1 MTSRRSTPTMGISTF
16 TTLLCLFW
24 LFSSTALAVNA
35 VLGVDFG
42 TEYIKATLVKPG
54 IPLEI
59 VLTKD
64 TRRKE
69 TSAVAFKPIKNA
81 KPGDFPERVYGSDAI
96 ALAARFPGDIYP
108 NLKAL
113 LGLPAGS
120 SKVLEYS
127 ARRPALKFEGH
138 AVKGTVAFRSG
149 AFSPD
154 EEPFM
159 VEEIIAMELQSI
171 QKNAEAMAGKGSTI
185 KDIVIT
191 VPPYFS
197 VEEKRAIEFAADLAG
212 LRVLSLT
219 SDGLAVGL
227 NYATTRTFPSVTDGG
242 KPEHHLVFDMG
253 AGSTKATVLKF
264 QGRTVKDVG
273 KFNKTIQ
280 EVQVLGT
287 GWDRTLGGDTLN
299 AVIVDDMVANFVS
312 SKAAKAASVSIESVQ
327 AHGRAAA
334 KLWKE
339 AERIRQVLSAN
350 TESQAS
356 FEGLYED
363 IDFRYKLNRATFE
376 KLAEA
381 HAARIWP
388 AIEKALLRAHI
399 GIEELDSVI
408 LHGGAVRTPFVQKQL
423 ETIFGKSDKI
433 RSNVNP
439 DEAAVFGA
447 GFKGAELSPSFR
459 VKEIKTYD
467 VAGYAVG
474 MMWTNVHGKGQHQQ
488 IFNPESQMGKVK
500 TVSFQNQQ
508 DFPITFYQ
516 HVGSSED
523 VSPGAAEKEIMRV
536 SMTNLTASVAQLKE
550 KHGCTDGDILMK
562 LSVRLNPDDLET
574 QITKAVLQC
583 ETEEEEKKDSM
594 VDNVMGLFGFG
605 SKKGDQEVLDGYEQ
619 IQASGSESASS
630 SSSSTSE
637 TASPSASAS
646 PAAKDGKPKTTKRL
660 VEIPLTFETERLGY
674 PQLEAKDV
682 LRIKERLVAFDD
694 SDRSRRLREE
704 SLNQLE
710 GFTYRARD
718 MINDDSFIEM
728 STEAERSALE
738 EKVKAAGEW
747 LYDDGADASQEEL
760 KSKLKEMKDIVGP
773 IEKRK
778 EEASQ
783 RPAKIQ
789 SMKDALNSTL
799 AFIDSMKSQIKAAEA
814 ISSSL
819 ASESSSSTTTAE
831 PSSTTSN
838 EFEGLE
844 DEETTSSTT
853 KSSKASQST
862 PPMPHT
868 MPQYTKEDLDEVVAI
883 YETVKAWFVAKL
895 AEQEALPP
903 TADPVLLVAEI
914 QAKSQELTTA
924 SMNVI
929 MKAMKVPE
937 RERGQWGDYGGGGSS
952 SNKSKSKTKTASS
965 KNKKAKSTKS
975 KSSKGPKSTE
985 INLGDG
991 KKKTMFEMN
1000 ADMSEEEIAAAL
1012 EAQFGVGFDDLAGE
1026 TKEKETE
1033 KEKEKEH
1040 KIDEL

>member
-1 MTSRRSTPTMGISTF
+1 M
-16 TTLLCLFW
+16 
-24 LFSSTALAVNA
+24 
-35 VLGVDFG
+35 
-42 TEYIKATLVKPG
+42 
-54 IPLEI
+54 
-59 VLTKD
+59 
-64 TRRKE
+64 
-69 TSAVAFKPIKNA
+69 AFKPLKNA
-81 KPGDFPERVYGSDAI
+81 EPGDFPERVYGSDAI
-96 ALAARFPGDIYP
+96 ALAARFPGDVYP

-113 LGLPAGS
+113 LGLPAQN
-120 SKVLEYS
+120 SKVLEYA
-127 ARRPALKFEGH
+127 ARHPALKIE
-138 AVKGTVAFRSG
+138 AQTVKGTVAFRSG
-149 AFSPD
+149 AFSSD

-171 QKNAEAMAGKGSTI
+171 QKNAEAMAGKGSKI

-197 VEEKRAIEFAADLAG
+197 AEEKRAIEFAADLAG

-242 KPEHHLVFDMG
+242 KPEYHLVFDMG

-264 QGRTVKDVG
+264 QGRMVKDVG

-287 GWDRTLGGDTLN
+287 GWDRTLGGDALN
-299 AVIVDDMVANFVS
+299 AVIVDDMIADFVS

-388 AIEKALLRAHI
+388 AIDSALHRAHI
-399 GIEELDSVI
+399 EVEELDSVI

-423 ETIFGKSDKI
+423 EIIFGKSDKI

-474 MMWTNVHGKGQHQQ
+474 MKWTNVHGKGQHQQ
-488 IFNPESQMGKVK
+488 LFNPESQMGKVK

-523 VSPGAAEKEIMRV
+523 VSPGAAEKEIMRA

-562 LSVRLNPDDLET
+562 LSVHLNPDDSEV

-605 SKKGDQEVLDGYEQ
+605 SKKGDQEVLDDSEQ
-619 IQASGSESASS
+619 VQASGSESASS
-630 SSSSTSE
+630 SSSSTLE

-646 PAAKDGKPKTTKRL
+646 PTAKDGKPKTTKRL
-660 VEIPLTFETERLGY
+660 IEIPLIFETEQLGY
-674 PQLEAKDV
+674 PQLEANDI
-682 LRIKERLVAFDD
+682 LRIKERLVAFDN

-718 MINDDSFIEM
+718 MITDDAFIEV

-738 EKVKAAGEW
+738 EKAKAASEW
-747 LYDDGADASQEEL
+747 LYDDGADASREEL

-783 RPAKIQ
+783 RPAKIE
-789 SMKDALNSTL
+789 SMMASLNSTL

-819 ASESSSSTTTAE
+819 ASESSSSTTTAG

-862 PPMPHT
+862 PPMPPA
-868 MPQYTKEDLDEVVAI
+868 MPQYTSEDLDELVAI
-883 YETVKAWFVAKL
+883 YETVNAWFVAKL

-914 QAKSQELTTA
+914 QAKSQELNTV
-924 SMNVI
+924 SMKVI
-929 MKAMKVPE
+929 MKAMKIPE

-952 SNKSKSKTKTASS
+952 SSKSKTKTASS
-965 KNKKAKSTKS
+965 KSKKAKSTKS

-985 INLGDG
+985 IDLGDG
-991 KKKTMFEMN
+991 KKKTMFEMS
-1000 ADMSEEEIAAAL
+1000 ADMTEEEIAAAI
-1012 EAQFGVGFDDLAGE
+1012 EAQFGVGVDDLAEEANKRE
-1026 TKEKETE
+1026 T
-1033 KEKEKEH
+1033 EKEKEH

>member
-1 MTSRRSTPTMGISTF
+1 M
-16 TTLLCLFW
+16 
-24 LFSSTALAVNA
+24 
-35 VLGVDFG
+35 
-42 TEYIKATLVKPG
+42 
-54 IPLEI
+54 
-59 VLTKD
+59 
-64 TRRKE
+64 
-69 TSAVAFKPIKNA
+69 AFKPLKNA
-81 KPGDFPERVYGSDAI
+81 KAGDFPERVYGSDAI
-96 ALAARFPGDIYP
+96 ALAARFPGEVYP
-108 NLKAL
+108 NLKGL
-113 LGLPAGS
+113 LGLPAQN

-127 ARRPALKFEGH
+127 ARHPALKIEGQTI
-138 AVKGTVAFRSG
+138 KGTVAFRSG
-149 AFSPD
+149 AFSAD

-171 QKNAEAMAGKGSTI
+171 QKNAEAMAGKDSTV

-197 VEEKRAIEFAADLAG
+197 AEEKRAIEFAADLAG

-242 KPEHHLVFDMG
+242 KPELHLVFDMG

-287 GWDRTLGGDTLN
+287 GWDRTLGGDALN
-299 AVIVDDMVANFVS
+299 SVIVDDMIANFVS

-350 TESQAS
+350 AESQAS

-388 AIEKALLRAHI
+388 AIESALVKANA
-399 GIEELDSVI
+399 EVQDLDSVI

-474 MMWTNVHGKGQHQQ
+474 MKWTNVYGKGQHQQ
-488 IFNPESQMGKVK
+488 LFNPESLTGKVK
-500 TVSFQNQQ
+500 TVSFQNQE
-508 DFPITFYQ
+508 DFRITFYQ

-523 VSPGAAEKEIMRV
+523 VSPGSAEKEIMRV
-536 SMTNLTASVAQLKE
+536 SMTNLTASVAQLVE
-550 KHGCTDGDILMK
+550 KHGCTDGDILVK
-562 LSVRLNPDDLET
+562 LSVRLNPDDSEA
-574 QITKAVLQC
+574 QITKVVVQC

-594 VDNVMGLFGFG
+594 VDSVKGLFGFG
-605 SKKGDQEVLDGYEQ
+605 SKKGEQEVLDDSEQ
-619 IQASGSESASS
+619 VQASGSESSS
-630 SSSSTSE
+630 SSSSSE

-646 PAAKDGKPKTTKRL
+646 PSAKDGKPSITKRL
-660 VEIPLTFETERLGY
+660 IEIPLTFETERLGY
-674 PQLEAKDV
+674 PQLDTKDI

-718 MINDDSFIEM
+718 MINDDSFIEV
-728 STEAERSALE
+728 STQAERSSLE
-738 EKVKAAGEW
+738 EKARAASEW
-747 LYDDGADASQEEL
+747 LYGDGADASREEL

-789 SMKDALNSTL
+789 SMKDSLNSTL
-799 AFIDSMKSQIKAAEA
+799 VFIDSMKSQIKAVEA
-814 ISSSL
+814 ISSS
-819 ASESSSSTTTAE
+819 AAEESSSSTTTAE

-853 KSSKASQST
+853 TSSKAQYSI
-862 PPMPHT
+862 PT
-868 MPQYTKEDLDEVVAI
+868 MPQYTNEDLDEVLAI
-883 YETVKAWFVAKL
+883 YDSISAWFVTKL

-914 QAKSQELTTA
+914 EAKSQELSTA

-929 MKAMKVPE
+929 MKAMKLPE
-937 RERGQWGDYGGGGSS
+937 RERAQWGDYGSGGSS
-952 SNKSKSKTKTASS
+952 SSSRRKSKTKTASS
-965 KNKKAKSTKS
+965 KSKKAKSTKS
-975 KSSKGPKSTE
+975 KSSKGPKTTE
-985 INLGDG
+985 ADLGD
-991 KKKTMFEMN
+991 KKKIMFEMN
-1000 ADMSEEEIAAAL
+1000 ADMTEEEIAAAINT
-1012 EAQFGVGFDDLAGE
+1012 QFGADDLSGDAN
-1026 TKEKETE
+1026 EKETE
-1033 KEKEKEH
+1033 KEETEH

>member
-1 MTSRRSTPTMGISTF
+1 MSNPASPSKSFSR
-16 TTLLCLFW
+16 
-24 LFSSTALAVNA
+24 
-35 VLGVDFG
+35 
-42 TEYIKATLVKPG
+42 K
-54 IPLEI
+54 
-59 VLTKD
+59 
-64 TRRKE
+64 TRDEK
-69 TSAVAFKPIKNA
+69 KNA
-81 KPGDFPERVYGSDAI
+81 KAGDFPERVYGSDAI
-96 ALAARFPGDIYP
+96 ALAARFPGDVYP

-113 LGLPAGS
+113 LGLPAQNT
-120 SKVLEYS
+120 KVLEYS
-127 ARRPALKFEGH
+127 ARHPALKIE
-138 AVKGTVAFRSG
+138 AQPIKGTVALRSG
-149 AFSPD
+149 AFGAD

-171 QKNAEAMAGKGSTI
+171 QKNAEAMAGKGSTV

-191 VPPYFS
+191 VPPYLS
-197 VEEKRAIEFAADLAG
+197 AEEKRAIEFAADLAG

-227 NYATTRTFPSVTDGG
+227 NYATTRTFPSVTEGG
-242 KPEHHLVFDMG
+242 KAELHLVFDMG

-287 GWDRTLGGDTLN
+287 GWDRTLGGDALN
-299 AVIVDDMVANFVS
+299 AVIVDDMMENFVS
-312 SKAAKAASVSIESVQ
+312 SKAAKAAAVSIESVQ

-388 AIEKALLRAHI
+388 AIESALLKADIEI
-399 GIEELDSVI
+399 GELDSII

-423 ETIFGKSDKI
+423 ETIFGKADKI

-474 MMWTNVHGKGQHQQ
+474 MKWTNVYGKGQHQQ
-488 IFNPESQMGKVK
+488 LFNPESLTGKVK

-508 DFPITFYQ
+508 DFRVTFYQ
-516 HVGSSED
+516 HVGSSEN
-523 VSPGAAEKEIMRV
+523 VSPGSAEKEIMRV
-536 SMTNLTASVAQLKE
+536 SMTNVTASVAQIKE
-550 KHGCTDGDILMK
+550 KHTCTDGDILVK
-562 LSVRLNPDDLET
+562 LSVRLNPDDSEA
-574 QITKAVLQC
+574 QITKAVLHC

-594 VDNVMGLFGFG
+594 VDSVKGLFGFG
-605 SKKGDQEVLDGYEQ
+605 SKKDEQEVLDDSEQ
-619 IQASGSESASS
+619 IQASGSEITSS
-630 SSSSTSE
+630 SSSSSFDQ
-637 TASPSASAS
+637 ASPAASAS
-646 PAAKDGKPKTTKRL
+646 PSPKDGKSNSKRL
-660 VEIPLTFETERLGY
+660 IEIPLTFETERLGY
-674 PQLEAKDV
+674 PQLETKDI
-682 LRIKERLVAFDD
+682 LRIKERLVAFDE

-710 GFTYRARD
+710 GFTYRVRD
-718 MINDDSFIEM
+718 IISDDSFIEV
-728 STEAERSALE
+728 STQAERSSLE
-738 EKVKAAGEW
+738 EKAKTASEW
-747 LYDDGADASQEEL
+747 LYGEGADASREEL
-760 KSKLKEMKDIVGP
+760 KSKLKEMKDILRP
-773 IEKRK
+773 IEDRK
-778 EEASQ
+778 EQASQ

-789 SMKDALNSTL
+789 SMKDSLDSTM
-799 AFIDSMKSQIKAAEA
+799 AFIDSMKSQIKAAEEM
-814 ISSSL
+814 SSSI
-819 ASESSSSTTTAE
+819 ASESSSTTTAE
-831 PSSTTSN
+831 PSSSTSN
-838 EFEGLE
+838 DFEGLE

-853 KSSKASQST
+853 TTTSSQAPFST
-862 PPMPHT
+862 PA

-883 YETVKAWFVAKL
+883 YETVNAWFVAKL

-903 TADPVLLVAEI
+903 TADPILLVEEI
-914 QAKSQELTTA
+914 HAKSQELTTA

-929 MKAMKVPE
+929 MKAMKIPE
-937 RERGQWGDYGGGGSS
+937 RERAQWGDYGSGGGSS
-952 SNKSKSKTKTASS
+952 SSSKKSKTKTTSS
-965 KNKKAKSTKS
+965 KSKKAKATKS
-975 KSSKGPKSTE
+975 KSSKGPKMTE
-985 INLGDG
+985 IDLGDG

-1000 ADMSEEEIAAAL
+1000 ADMTEEEIAAAL
-1012 EAQFGVGFDDLAGE
+1012 EAQFGAGDFSAE
-1026 TKEKETE
+1026 TGGKEAENGKAAEE
-1033 KEKEKEH
+1033 EKEH

>member
-1 MTSRRSTPTMGISTF
+1 MGISTF
-16 TTLLCLFW
+16 TTVLCLFW

-69 TSAVAFKPIKNA
+69 TSAVAFKPLKNA

-96 ALAARFPGDIYP
+96 ALAARFPGDVYP

-113 LGLPAGS
+113 LGLPAGN

-127 ARRPALKFEGH
+127 ARHPALKIEGQ
-138 AVKGTVAFRSG
+138 AVKGTAAFRSG
-149 AFSPD
+149 AFSAD

-171 QKNAEAMAGKGSTI
+171 QKNAEAMAGKASTI
-185 KDIVIT
+185 RDIVIT

-197 VEEKRAIEFAADLAG
+197 AEEKRAIEFAADLAG
-212 LRVLSLT
+212 LRVLSLS

-227 NYATTRTFPSVTDGG
+227 NYATTRTFPSITDGG

-273 KFNKTIQ
+273 KYNKTIQ

-287 GWDRTLGGDTLN
+287 GWDRTLGGDALN
-299 AVIVDDMVANFVS
+299 AVIVDDMIASFVF

-363 IDFRYKLNRATFE
+363 IDFRYKLSRATFE

-388 AIEKALLRAHI
+388 AIERALQRAHI
-399 GIEELDSVI
+399 EVGELDSVI

-423 ETIFGKSDKI
+423 ETIFGTSEKI

-459 VKEIKTYD
+459 VKEIRTYD

-474 MMWTNVHGKGQHQQ
+474 MKWTNTHGKDQHQQ
-488 IFNPESQMGKVK
+488 LFNPESQMGKVK

-523 VSPGAAEKEIMRV
+523 VSPGSAEKEIMRV
-536 SMTNLTASVAQLKE
+536 STTNLTASVVQLKE
-550 KHGCTDGDILMK
+550 KHSCTDGDILMK
-562 LSVRLNPDDLET
+562 LSVRLNPDDGEA
-574 QITKAVLQC
+574 QITKAVVQC

-594 VDNVMGLFGFG
+594 VDSVKGLFGFG
-605 SKKGDQEVLDGYEQ
+605 SKKGEQEVLDDSEQ
-619 IQASGSESASS
+619 VQASGSETVSS
-630 SSSSTSE
+630 SSSSRSE
-637 TASPSASAS
+637 TSSPSASAS
-646 PAAKDGKPKTTKRL
+646 PSANDGKPKTTKRII
-660 VEIPLTFETERLGY
+660 EIPLTFETERLGY
-674 PQLEAKDV
+674 PQLDTKEI
-682 LRIKERLVAFDD
+682 LRIKERLAAFDD

-718 MINDDSFIEM
+718 MINDDSFIEV
-728 STEAERSALE
+728 STEAERSSLE
-738 EKVKAAGEW
+738 EKAKAASEW
-747 LYDDGADASQEEL
+747 LYGDGADANREEL

-789 SMKDALNSTL
+789 SMKDSLNSTL
-799 AFIDSMKSQIKAAEA
+799 TFIDSMKSQIKAAEA
-814 ISSSL
+814 ISSQL
-819 ASESSSSTTTAE
+819 ASESSSSTTTVE
-831 PSSTTSN
+831 PSSTISN

-853 KSSKASQST
+853 TSSKAPYST
-862 PPMPHT
+862 LT
-868 MPQYTKEDLDEVVAI
+868 MPQYTNEDLEEIIAI
-883 YETVKAWFVAKL
+883 YESINTWFIAKL

-903 TADPVLLVAEI
+903 TADPVLLIAEI
-914 QAKSQELTTA
+914 QAKTQELTSA
-924 SMNVI
+924 SMKMI
-929 MKAMKVPE
+929 MKSMKIPE
-937 RERGQWGDYGGGGSS
+937 REHAQWGDYGGGGSS
-952 SNKSKSKTKTASS
+952 SKSSSKTKTKTAGS
-965 KNKKAKSTKS
+965 KSKKAKSTKS
-975 KSSKGPKSTE
+975 KSSKGPKPTE
-985 INLGDG
+985 VDIGNG
-991 KKKTMFEMN
+991 KKKMMFEMS
-1000 ADMSEEEIAAAL
+1000 ADMTEEEIAAAI
-1012 EAQFGVGFDDLAGE
+1012 EAQFGTADFTEEAN
-1026 TKEKETE
+1026 EKEME

>member
-1 MTSRRSTPTMGISTF
+1 MTFRKSTPTMGISTF
-16 TTLLCLFW
+16 TTILCLFW
-24 LFSSTALAVNA
+24 LFSSTVLAVNA

-69 TSAVAFKPIKNA
+69 TSAVAFKPLKNP
-81 KPGDFPERVYGSDAI
+81 KTGDFPERVYGSDAI
-96 ALAARFPGDIYP
+96 ALAARFPGDVYP

-113 LGLPAGS
+113 LGLPAQN

-127 ARRPALKFEGH
+127 ARHPALKIEGQT
-138 AVKGTVAFRSG
+138 VKGTVAFRSG
-149 AFSPD
+149 AFSAD

-197 VEEKRAIEFAADLAG
+197 AEEKRAIEFAADLAG

-242 KPEHHLVFDMG
+242 KAEHHLVFDMG

-287 GWDRTLGGDTLN
+287 GWDRTLGGDALN
-299 AVIVDDMVANFVS
+299 AVIVDNMIATFVA

-388 AIEKALLRAHI
+388 AIESALLKANVEV
-399 GIEELDSVI
+399 GELDSVI

-423 ETIFGKSDKI
+423 ETIFGKADKI

-467 VAGYAVG
+467 VAEYAVG
-474 MMWTNVHGKGQHQQ
+474 MKWTNIYGKGQHQQ
-488 IFNPESQMGKVK
+488 LFNPESLTGKVK

-508 DFPITFYQ
+508 DFRVTFYQ
-516 HVGSSED
+516 HVGSSEN
-523 VSPGAAEKEIMRV
+523 VSPGSAEKEIMQV
-536 SMTNLTASVAQLKE
+536 SMTNLTASAAQIKE
-550 KHGCTDGDILMK
+550 KHSCTDGDILVK
-562 LSVRLNPDDLET
+562 LSVRLNPDDGEA
-574 QITKAVLQC
+574 QITKVVLHC

-594 VDNVMGLFGFG
+594 VDSVKGLFGFG
-605 SKKGDQEVLDGYEQ
+605 SKKGEQEVLDDSEQ
-619 IQASGSESASS
+619 VQASGSESVSS
-630 SSSSTSE
+630 SSLSSSE
-637 TASPSASAS
+637 TASPSASLS
-646 PAAKDGKPKTTKRL
+646 PSVKDDKPKTTKRTI
-660 VEIPLTFETERLGY
+660 EIPLTFETERLGY
-674 PQLEAKDV
+674 PKLDTKDI

-718 MINDDSFIEM
+718 MINDDSFIEV
-728 STEAERSALE
+728 STQTERSSLE
-738 EKVKAAGEW
+738 EKAKAASEW
-747 LYDDGADASQEEL
+747 LYGDGADASREEL
-760 KSKLKEMKDIVGP
+760 KSKLKEMRDIVGP

-783 RPAKIQ
+783 RPAKIL
-789 SMKDALNSTL
+789 SMKESLESTI
-799 AFIDSMKSQIKAAEA
+799 AFIESMKSQIKAAEEM
-814 ISSSL
+814 SSST
-819 ASESSSSTTTAE
+819 ASESSSTSMAE
-831 PSSTTSN
+831 PSSSTSN
-838 EFEGLE
+838 DFEGLE
-844 DEETTSSTT
+844 DEETTSTT
-853 KSSKASQST
+853 TTTTSSQAPFST
-862 PPMPHT
+862 PA
-868 MPQYTKEDLDEVVAI
+868 MPQYKLEDLDEVVAI
-883 YETVKAWFVAKL
+883 YETINAWFVGKL

-903 TADPVLLVAEI
+903 TADPVLLVEEI
-914 QAKSQELTTA
+914 HAKSQELTTA

-929 MKAMKVPE
+929 MKAMKIPE
-937 RERGQWGDYGGGGSS
+937 RERAQWGDYGSGSS
-952 SNKSKSKTKTASS
+952 SSSRSKKSKTKTASS
-965 KNKKAKSTKS
+965 KTKKAKATKS
-975 KSSKGPKSTE
+975 KSSKGPKTTE
-985 INLGDG
+985 IDLGDG
-991 KKKTMFEMN
+991 NKKTMFEMN
-1000 ADMSEEEIAAAL
+1000 ADMTEEEIAAAL
-1012 EAQFGVGFDDLAGE
+1012 EAQFGAEDFTGKSGDKA
-1026 TKEKETE
+1026 T
-1033 KEKEKEH
+1033 EKEKEH

>member
-1 MTSRRSTPTMGISTF
+1 MGISTL
-16 TTLLCLFW
+16 TTILCLFW

-69 TSAVAFKPIKNA
+69 TSAVAFKPLKNA
-81 KPGDFPERVYGSDAI
+81 KAGDFPERVYGSDAI
-96 ALAARFPGDIYP
+96 ALAARFPGEVYP
-108 NLKAL
+108 NLKGL
-113 LGLPAGS
+113 LGLPAQN

-127 ARRPALKFEGH
+127 ARHPALKIEGQTI
-138 AVKGTVAFRSG
+138 KGTVAFRSG
-149 AFSPD
+149 AFSAD

-171 QKNAEAMAGKGSTI
+171 QKNAEAMAGKDSTI

-197 VEEKRAIEFAADLAG
+197 AEEKRAIEFAADLAG

-242 KPEHHLVFDMG
+242 KPELHLVFDMG

-287 GWDRTLGGDTLN
+287 GWDRTLGGDALN
-299 AVIVDDMVANFVS
+299 SVIVDDMIANFVS

-350 TESQAS
+350 AESQAS

-388 AIEKALLRAHI
+388 AIESALVKANA
-399 GIEELDSVI
+399 EVQDLDSVI

-474 MMWTNVHGKGQHQQ
+474 MKWTNVYGKGQHQQ
-488 IFNPESQMGKVK
+488 LFNPESLTGKVK
-500 TVSFQNQQ
+500 TVSFQNQE
-508 DFPITFYQ
+508 DFRITFYQ
-516 HVGSSED
+516 HVGSSKD
-523 VSPGAAEKEIMRV
+523 VSPGSAEKEIMRV
-536 SMTNLTASVAQLKE
+536 SMTNLTASVAQLVE
-550 KHGCTDGDILMK
+550 KHGCTDGDILVK
-562 LSVRLNPDDLET
+562 LSVRLNPDDSEA
-574 QITKAVLQC
+574 QITKVVVQC

-594 VDNVMGLFGFG
+594 VDSVKGLFGFG
-605 SKKGDQEVLDGYEQ
+605 SKKGEQEVLDDSEQ
-619 IQASGSESASS
+619 VQASGSESSS
-630 SSSSTSE
+630 SSSSSE

-646 PAAKDGKPKTTKRL
+646 PSAKDGKPSITKRL
-660 VEIPLTFETERLGY
+660 IEIPLTFETERLGY
-674 PQLEAKDV
+674 PQLDTKDI

-718 MINDDSFIEM
+718 MINVDSFIEV
-728 STEAERSALE
+728 STQAERSSLE
-738 EKVKAAGEW
+738 EKARAASEW
-747 LYDDGADASQEEL
+747 LYGDGADASREEL

-789 SMKDALNSTL
+789 SMKDSLNSTL
-799 AFIDSMKSQIKAAEA
+799 VFIDSMKSQIKAVEA
-814 ISSSL
+814 ISSSA

-853 KSSKASQST
+853 TSSKAQYSI
-862 PPMPHT
+862 PT
-868 MPQYTKEDLDEVVAI
+868 MPQYTNEDLDEVLAI
-883 YETVKAWFVAKL
+883 YDSISAWFVTKL

-914 QAKSQELTTA
+914 EAKSQELSTA

-929 MKAMKVPE
+929 MKAMKLPE
-937 RERGQWGDYGGGGSS
+937 RERAQWGDYGSGGSS
-952 SNKSKSKTKTASS
+952 SSSRRKSKTKTASS
-965 KNKKAKSTKS
+965 KSKKAKSTKS
-975 KSSKGPKSTE
+975 KSSKGPKTTE
-985 INLGDG
+985 ANLGD
-991 KKKTMFEMN
+991 KKKIMFEMN
-1000 ADMSEEEIAAAL
+1000 ADMTEEEIAAAINT
-1012 EAQFGVGFDDLAGE
+1012 QFGADDLSGDAN
-1026 TKEKETE
+1026 EKETE
-1033 KEKEKEH
+1033 KEETEH